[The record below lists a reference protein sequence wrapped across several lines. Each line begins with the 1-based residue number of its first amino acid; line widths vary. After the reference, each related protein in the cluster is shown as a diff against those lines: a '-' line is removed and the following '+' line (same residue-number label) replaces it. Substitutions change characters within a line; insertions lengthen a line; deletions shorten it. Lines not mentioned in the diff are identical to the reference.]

1 MSRQESPIIPS
12 IGRVVWVR
20 GEAVLSREA
29 TREVPGIITQ
39 VRNLNLIDVV
49 VFGGDQVVYEHTQ
62 AIYNDDEPGVRDL
75 AWRWPVHQKQP
86 GVVSAVH
93 PEPKDPHQGPVPSTP
108 LDRVLT
114 ERYELA
120 EKMSKLSAFV
130 QTENFRDLP
139 MAHKRLLSKQGGVME
154 QYLMILSE
162 RISLMQLGEG

>member
-1 MSRQESPIIPS
+1 MSRQENPIIPS

-86 GVVSAVH
+86 GVVSAVR
-93 PEPKDPHQGPVPSTP
+93 PEPKDPQGPIPSTP
-108 LDRVLT
+108 LDRVII

-120 EKMSKLSAFV
+120 EKMSKLSAFA